1 MVGESLEAA
10 IQGLKAERERLDSAI
25 ASLEGLMSGGNG
37 AGGGGGR
44 RGRRKPGRPFGG
56 KASAPLAR
64 AGGRQRKNAPRGL
77 LKTKIHEVL
86 KLAKKPVAPARL
98 RDAVIKA
105 GYPNKNLRTLY
116 TAVFTTAKKDP
127 AIKKTPEGFSL
138 K

>member
-10 IQGLKAERERLDSAI
+10 IQSLKAERDRLDSAI
-25 ASLEGLMSGGNG
+25 ASLEGLLAGGNG
-37 AGGGGGR
+37 AGGGGRRGGR
-44 RGRRKPGRPFGG
+44 RPGRPFGT
-56 KASAPLAR
+56 KAGASSAR
-64 AGGRQRKNAPRGL
+64 AGGRSRKNAPRGL
-77 LKTKIHEVL
+77 LKSKIHDVL
-86 KLAKKPVAPARL
+86 KLARKPVAPAAL

-127 AIKKTPEGFSL
+127 AIKKTPDGFSL